1 MGLDN
6 FMVSG
11 DVYRR
16 DAVDRTHFP
25 VFHQLEGVRLV
36 DAHELG
42 RMAGLYSSSDRP
54 PVPLF
59 EANSVDRTPDKQA
72 VHTREAVAVLE
83 KDLKECLLGL
93 TRHLFG
99 SGNAT
104 HRLFFLF
111 SRKYSVYVKIFLI
124 LG

>member
-36 DAHELG
+36 DAYELG

-54 PVPLF
+54 LVSLF

-99 SGNAT
+99 TGT
-104 HRLFFLF
+104 LHYRL
-111 SRKYSVYVKIFLI
+111 IFVLQKVSN
-124 LG
+124 